1 MARRTTK
8 PPHPIKKWWRSKHEF
23 HFQAYTWMTIL
34 SLGIA
39 LFSFIQLFFLDY
51 AQEASDKMITL
62 TWTGL
67 IGGSIA
73 MFFVAPEFFYFY
85 DKKQT
90 LSEILELDS
99 RAEVMRR
106 SKDAERAADLL
117 GTSFQSRLKGLY
129 ERLGIK
135 VPKRYSKLSV
145 PSDDA
150 PMGSSEEE

>member
-1 MARRTTK
+1 MARRSTK
-8 PPHPIKKWWRSKHEF
+8 SPNPIKKWWRSKHEF

-34 SLGIA
+34 SLGVA
-39 LFSFIQLFFLDY
+39 LFAFIQRFFLDY
-51 AQEASDKMITL
+51 AQEATDRMVTL
-62 TWTGL
+62 TWVGL
-67 IGGSIA
+67 IGGSISL
-73 MFFVAPEFFYFY
+73 FFVAPEFFYFY

-117 GTSFQSRLKGLY
+117 GKPFQSRLKGLY
-129 ERLGIK
+129 ERLGIR

-145 PSDDA
+145 PTSDA
-150 PMGSSEEE
+150 PVDNSEEE

>member
-8 PPHPIKKWWRSKHEF
+8 SPNPIKKWWRSKHEF

-51 AQEASDKMITL
+51 AQEASDTMITL
-62 TWTGL
+62 TWIGL

-73 MFFVAPEFFYFY
+73 LFFVGPEFFYFY

-106 SKDAERAADLL
+106 SKDAEFAADLL
-117 GTSFQSRLKGLY
+117 GKSFQSRLKGLY

-135 VPKRYSKLSV
+135 VPKRYSKLSA
-145 PSDDA
+145 PSYDA